1 MLGAH
6 TYTRT
11 MPTVM
16 GWQRTL
22 GADFSVLGDA
32 ERRLTASGE
41 TRPVPS
47 QSRHCSCTC
56 AQLSTG
62 RPPLLLHV
70 PVDPKGGFAMNDV
83 KRSQRRPVSQG
94 GFTLIELLI
103 VLAVFGVVAA
113 MAIPLYANAEAHD
126 RIEKAQSDLEMLAM
140 AVMTYKAHMGTLP
153 AAMTALTAT
162 ATNRLNWSAG
172 PFMPLI
178 PSPPRGGTPAWSGT
192 YTYTSSTAGTFSI
205 TASGDGTTI
214 TVP

>member
-1 MLGAH
+1 
-6 TYTRT
+6 
-11 MPTVM
+11 
-16 GWQRTL
+16 
-22 GADFSVLGDA
+22 
-32 ERRLTASGE
+32 
-41 TRPVPS
+41 
-47 QSRHCSCTC
+47 
-56 AQLSTG
+56 
-62 RPPLLLHV
+62 
-70 PVDPKGGFAMNDV
+70 MNDV

-113 MAIPLYANAEAHD
+113 MAIPLYANAEARD

-153 AAMTALTAT
+153 AALTNLTTT

-178 PSPPRGGTPAWSGT
+178 PMPPRGGTPAWSGG
-192 YTYTSSTAGTFSI
+192 YIYTSSATGTFSL